1 MQNMRKFM
9 HTELHN
15 GGRRDAI
22 LRILRDTPVRK
33 QDELV
38 RLLRREGHD
47 VTQSS
52 ISRDLRELGVL
63 KASGRY
69 LPPSDLSARTH
80 SDFDMLRQFVRS
92 LATAGPSLVVIRT
105 TIGAAQTVAAA
116 IDKAEWPEVVGTIS
130 GDDTIFLA
138 TDTVRAQAQAVARLR
153 DIFRVPAR

>member
-1 MQNMRKFM
+1 M
-9 HTELHN
+9 HPDLHL
-15 GGRRDAI
+15 GARRDAI

-38 RLLRREGHD
+38 RLLRREGHE

-63 KASGRY
+63 KAGGRY
-69 LPPSDLSARTH
+69 LAPSDASTPIN

-92 LATAGPSLVVIRT
+92 VATAGPSLVVVKT
-105 TIGAAQTVAAA
+105 TVGAAQSVAAA
-116 IDKAEWPEVVGTIS
+116 IDKADWPEVVGTIS

-138 TDTVRAQAQAVARLR
+138 TDTARAQAQAVARLR
-153 DIFRVPAR
+153 EVFRLPVR